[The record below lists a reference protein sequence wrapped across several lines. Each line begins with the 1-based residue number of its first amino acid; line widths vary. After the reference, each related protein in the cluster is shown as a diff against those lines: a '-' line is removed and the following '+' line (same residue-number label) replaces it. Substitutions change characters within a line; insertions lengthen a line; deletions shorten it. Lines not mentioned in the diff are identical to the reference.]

1 MTCGLGSKS
10 LRSAA
15 GEWDRVIGPFRRYAK
30 ANGIDL
36 FAGRRLPRLLRE
48 AGVIEIQ
55 SRLLANAYELGHP
68 AWSILNDFLENLEG
82 RFVETGLADADEL
95 EALSSALARHID
107 DPDTYVISHLFV
119 QAWGRKPA

>member
-1 MTCGLGSKS
+1 MDDAVARDKGAVREDVQL
-10 LRSAA
+10 LHR
-15 GEWDRVIGPFRRYAK
+15 
-30 ANGIDL
+30 
-36 FAGRRLPRLLRE
+36 RLLRFT
-48 AGVIEIQ
+48 
-55 SRLLANAYELGHP
+55 LANAYELGHP

>member
-1 MTCGLGSKS
+1 M
-10 LRSAA
+10 
-15 GEWDRVIGPFRRYAK
+15 
-30 ANGIDL
+30 
-36 FAGRRLPRLLRE
+36 
-48 AGVIEIQ
+48 IEIQ
-55 SRLLANAYELGHP
+55 SRLIANAYELGHP